1 MEYLILIVTLAGI
14 VFGADWLVAGA
25 VSIARRFRVS
35 DFVIGAAIVGI
46 GTSMPEL
53 VVSFFGAI
61 KGNADVAIGNVVG
74 SNIFNVLGILG
85 VTALFFPIAI
95 DKQNMTF
102 EIPLCIA
109 VSVLVT
115 LLAFNFFDGTPA
127 VLGRLDG
134 LVLILLFAGFMWYSF
149 ARDKKEKGERAL
161 HEARS
166 EEAIRREGERAPHD
180 AGVIG
185 DPAEAIRQEEKTP
198 LWWAIAKVIG
208 GLAVLIV
215 SCDLFVENAVAVA
228 RSFGVND
235 AFISLT
241 LIACGTSLPE
251 LAASVVAAFKKN
263 TQLALGNIVGSNI
276 FNILLILGLSS
287 QVMPLTSAGITWVDY
302 VVMIAAATVPLL
314 FGFKGKIGRVGG
326 LLMVASFVLYTWYL
340 LMGQG

>member
-1 MEYLILIVTLAGI
+1 MEYFILIVTLAGI
-14 VFGADWLVAGA
+14 VFGADWLVAGS

-149 ARDKKEKGERAL
+149 ARDKKEKGERAP
-161 HEARS
+161 HEARGD
-166 EEAIRREGERAPHD
+166 EAIRREGE
-180 AGVIG
+180 
-185 DPAEAIRQEEKTP
+185 EAMDTTP

-215 SCDLFVENAVAVA
+215 SCDLFVENSVAVA

-276 FNILLILGLSS
+276 FNILLILGVSS
-287 QVMPLTSAGITWVDY
+287 QVMPLTSVGITWVDY

-340 LMGQG
+340 LMGQ

>member
-85 VTALFFPIAI
+85 VTALFFPIVI
-95 DKQNMTF
+95 DRQNMTF

-109 VSVLVT
+109 VSVIVT

-134 LVLILLFAGFMWYSF
+134 WVLILLFAGFMWYSF
-149 ARDKKEKGERAL
+149 VRDKKEQGVGQE
-161 HEARS
+161 S
-166 EEAIRREGERAPHD
+166 NEEIE
-180 AGVIG
+180 
-185 DPAEAIRQEEKTP
+185 QEDRTP

-215 SCDLFVENAVAVA
+215 SCDLFVDNAVAVA

-287 QVMPLTSAGITWVDY
+287 QVMPLTSVGITWVDY
-302 VVMIAAATVPLL
+302 MVMIVAATVPLL